1 MENTT
6 PAPTVTES
14 APTSTAEVAANVI
27 DAFEQTET
35 SDSGIEVSGD
45 APEPTAQTHR
55 AAEDEGKPVTSDGS
69 PQPEAKPE
77 PSPEDAEIEA
87 LLAEYGFK
95 DVRKPDGREHYIPR
109 SKVLKMIG
117 SGLKRGQEKWTTE
130 RSLIEQQANEYR
142 GYVEALRQGVQGDET
157 AFLRELASIDPRYA
171 RFLEPQAQPQAQ
183 APAVDDRP
191 QPDVDLGNGQWT
203 YSREQNEKLIEWKA
217 RQLLDARLKPIEEQT
232 KAEKERLEREQFE
245 RGVRERAQTLMAEAQ
260 TWPLFG
266 QLPADGKSYTP
277 FQTEVLTELQK
288 DSERARAEGRRPQM
302 SLRQAYL
309 EVYARHQQPD
319 KIRERLLSEMKQA
332 PRSTAV
338 ARGSTDL
345 PKPTGP
351 VSTQDI
357 AARTLARLERGA

>member
-35 SDSGIEVSGD
+35 SDSAIDVSGETPEPAAEPAAEPVAEAAA
-45 APEPTAQTHR
+45 APEPKA
-55 AAEDEGKPVTSDGS
+55 
-69 PQPEAKPE
+69 E

-87 LLAEYGFK
+87 LLAEFGFK
-95 DVRKPDGREHYIPR
+95 EARKPDGREHYIPR

>member
-35 SDSGIEVSGD
+35 SDSAIDVSGETPEPAAEPAAEPIAEAAA
-45 APEPTAQTHR
+45 APEPKA
-55 AAEDEGKPVTSDGS
+55 
-69 PQPEAKPE
+69 E

-87 LLAEYGFK
+87 LLAEFGFK
-95 DVRKPDGREHYIPR
+95 EARKPDGREHYIPR